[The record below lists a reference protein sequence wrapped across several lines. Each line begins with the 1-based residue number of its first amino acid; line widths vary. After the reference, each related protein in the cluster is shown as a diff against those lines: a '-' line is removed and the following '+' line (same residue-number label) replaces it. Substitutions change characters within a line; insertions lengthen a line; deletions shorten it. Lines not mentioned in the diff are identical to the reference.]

1 MLHEHGNGADTTPAK
16 AGRKQNGRFQK
27 GVSGNPRG
35 RRQGSRHKATIAMEV
50 ILDGEAEKLTRKAV
64 EMALNGDATA
74 MRLVMERLLP
84 PRRTR
89 PVRLSLPEIHSATDV
104 DTAVSAVIQ
113 SMAVGDMTPDDAG
126 QIAAVL
132 EVRRRSIATVEI
144 YDRLKALEARAQAA

>member
-1 MLHEHGNGADTTPAK
+1 MLQEHVNGTDTTPAK
-16 AGRKQNGRFQK
+16 AGRKQNGRFPK
-27 GVSGNPRG
+27 GMSGNPNG
-35 RRQGSRHKATIAMEV
+35 RKQGSRHKATIAMEV

-89 PVRLSLPEIHSATDV
+89 PVRLSLPEIRSAVDV

-144 YDRLKALEARAQAA
+144 YDRLKALEAKAQAA